1 MIRAVIL
8 ALFFTSL
15 LSAKILIAS
24 FNVQNLF
31 DDKMDSTEY
40 ADFKKGGKKNWT
52 KEKYEAK
59 IAAVSADIKAIDAD
73 VILLLEIENE
83 RVLKELA
90 RRNGYKYSV
99 FSKGNNQAPVGLGY
113 LSKKEILSVK
123 EYAVPRVKTRPILQI
138 KVRDA
143 GRELNLFGAHFPA
156 MKNSLEKRLNAA
168 KTMLRAVHGVK
179 NAIILGDLNSNWD
192 DKFLLRELKDE
203 YTSIWQYKKG
213 WNSYKSGGT
222 IDHIMI
228 KNDLAR
234 AVNADFWVYKTK
246 SSDHN
251 ALSVEF

>member
-1 MIRAVIL
+1 MRILVL
-8 ALFFTSL
+8 ALFFVSL

-31 DDKMDSTEY
+31 DDKTDGTEY
-40 ADFKKGGKKNWT
+40 ADFKKGGKKNWN
-52 KEKYEAK
+52 KEKYEKK
-59 IAAVSADIKAIDAD
+59 IAAVSKDIKEINAD

-90 RRNGYKYSV
+90 SRTGYEYSV
-99 FSKGNNQAPVGLGY
+99 FSKGNDKAPVGLGY
-113 LSKKEILSVK
+113 LSKKQILSVK

-138 KVRDA
+138 KVREA
-143 GRELNLFGAHFPA
+143 GRELNIFGAHFPA

-168 KTMLRAVHGVK
+168 KTMLRAVYGVK

-192 DKFLLRELKDE
+192 DKFLLKELKND

-234 AVNADFWVYKTK
+234 AVSADFWVYKTK

-251 ALSVEF
+251 ALIVQF